1 MRRVDC
7 VTTRMA
13 EEEDTL
19 GLDTPIQKARAKVAR
34 IDNDRLFNPVLGL
47 PYIVKNYP
55 KLVKLIEHNDRKF
68 RGSKYQRE
76 HDNLG
81 KILSFYHL
89 WAHGMFPKATFR
101 DCIKLTRRFGDRLA
115 RVKLWRRSLIEAEI
129 NKLKVKQGLITED
142 DAQENLREFSVVVN
156 NEENALEAVS
166 ATLDDEDDYVAPMDF
181 SFMELS
187 LFVGAE
193 GEDNDD
199 DVLLP
204 PKLPSAEK
212 QSTSSPTPPA
222 APEPMEAEEEEE
234 IPSDI
239 ERQAMEEANNND
251 DDDDDPFS
259 DDDADILA
267 AASLA

>member
-1 MRRVDC
+1 
-7 VTTRMA
+7 MA
-13 EEEDTL
+13 EEEEDTL

-34 IDNDRLFNPVLGL
+34 IDNDRLFNPVSGL

-55 KLVKLIEHNDRKF
+55 KLVKSIEHNDRKF

-76 HDNLG
+76 HENLG

-101 DCIKLTRRFGDRLA
+101 DCIKLTRRFGDRST

-129 NKLKVKQGLITED
+129 NKLKVKQGLITEE

-156 NEENALEAVS
+156 NEENASEAVS
-166 ATLDDEDDYVAPMDF
+166 ATIDDEDDYVAPMDF
-181 SFMELS
+181 SFMESS

-193 GEDNDD
+193 GETNNDD
-199 DVLLP
+199 VP
-204 PKLPSAEK
+204 SPSESPSAEK
-212 QSTSSPTPPA
+212 RSTSLPTPPA
-222 APEPMEAEEEEE
+222 APEPIEAEEEE

-239 ERQAMEEANNND
+239 ERQAMEEANNNND